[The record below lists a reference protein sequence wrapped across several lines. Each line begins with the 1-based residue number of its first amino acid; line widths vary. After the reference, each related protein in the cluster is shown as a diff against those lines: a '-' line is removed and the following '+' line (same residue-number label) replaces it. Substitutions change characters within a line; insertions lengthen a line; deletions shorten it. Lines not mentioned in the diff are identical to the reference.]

1 MKASTVIKRLPSS
14 VTSQRGILAKKPTS
28 PMASAISCGNATDAP
43 VKPPTLPA
51 AVATMPL
58 HTSNTSTSKS
68 IP

>member
-1 MKASTVIKRLPSS
+1 MNASTVINRLPSS
-14 VTSQRGILAKKPTS
+14 VTSQSGMLAKKPTS

-58 HTSNTSTSKS
+58 HTSNTSTSRS
-68 IP
+68 MP

>member
-1 MKASTVIKRLPSS
+1 MKASTVINRLPSS

-43 VKPPTLPA
+43 VKPPMLPA

-58 HTSNTSTSKS
+58 HTSNIFTSRSM
-68 IP
+68 P

>member
-1 MKASTVIKRLPSS
+1 MNASTVINRLPSS

-28 PMASAISCGNATDAP
+28 PMASVISCGSATDAP
-43 VKPPTLPA
+43 VKPPMLPA

-58 HTSNTSTSKS
+58 HTSNIFTSRS